1 MTARAV
7 KAQAAN
13 LGFDACGIARAEPV
27 DAEAV
32 ARHDRWIAKGCHDTM
47 EWAARWRD
55 VRNDPRLLL
64 EGAQSLI
71 VLALNYFPARF
82 QPPEAPQVAAY
93 AYGRDYHKVLR
104 RMMRPLARWL
114 EAAGHATRLCVDSAP
129 LRERYWAQR
138 AGVGFVG
145 RNNQLIIPGRG
156 AYFFLGTIVT
166 TAPLEADE
174 PCKLQCPDGCR
185 RCEEAC
191 PAAALH
197 DGEAVDARRCLSC
210 LTIEHQGPLP
220 SGTDLL
226 LGQRIFGCDECLKA
240 CPFNRHATATAVD
253 DFAPGDALLT
263 LTRAGLA
270 AMDEARFDAL
280 FGHTPLRRAGL
291 AALRRN
297 MGLTGN
303 LG

>member
-7 KAQAAN
+7 KTLAMS
-13 LGFDACGIARAEPV
+13 LGFDACGIARAGAV
-27 DAEAV
+27 DEEAV
-32 ARHDRWIAKGCHDTM
+32 ARYDRWIAEGRHDTM
-47 EWAARWRD
+47 EWAVRWRD

-64 EGAQSLI
+64 EGARSLI
-71 VLALNYFPARF
+71 VVALNYYPARF

-104 RMMRPLARWL
+104 RMVKPLVRAL
-114 EAAGHATRLCVDSAP
+114 EAEGHAARVCVDSAP

-138 AGVGFVG
+138 AGLGFVG

-166 TAPLEADE
+166 TALLDTDE
-174 PCKLQCPDGCR
+174 PCRLQCPEGCH

-191 PAAALH
+191 PAHALH
-197 DGEAVDARRCLSC
+197 EGEAVDARRCLSC
-210 LTIEHQGPLP
+210 LTIEHRGPLP
-220 SGTDLL
+220 PGTAAV
-226 LGQRIFGCDECLKA
+226 LGNRVFGCDECLKA
-240 CPFNRHATATAVD
+240 CPMNRHATATTVSE
-253 DFAPGDALLT
+253 FAPGDALLSLTSDT
-263 LTRAGLA
+263 LVAL
-270 AMDEARFDAL
+270 DEARFDAL

-297 MGLTGN
+297 LGL
-303 LG
+303 